1 MRHGVHA
8 DDGILQVDENKC
20 GLFRVELEFCH
31 ASSLLKMFQNRG
43 CTRFLWLYNM
53 RMPSIS
59 SNPVRVAPQQERS
72 TRRLAGFL
80 DAAAELFVEVGYEAA
95 TMTAVAE
102 RSGSSIG
109 ALYNYFPDKQ
119 SIAFTLVNQ
128 YSQEVEAH
136 WKPLMEQA
144 EILTH
149 AEFADRFIE
158 RITQFVRERPA
169 YLRLLAAPIRFRRD
183 PAARKASRI
192 AIANA
197 FQAKNPSLSRE
208 QSLLTANVS
217 LQIVRGMM
225 TLYVEADPKGKVL
238 VVAEFKKVLTLYLG
252 SVLSVGAVL
261 AK

>member
-1 MRHGVHA
+1 
-8 DDGILQVDENKC
+8 
-20 GLFRVELEFCH
+20 
-31 ASSLLKMFQNRG
+31 
-43 CTRFLWLYNM
+43 M

-80 DAAAELFVEVGYEAA
+80 DAAAELFVEIGYEAA

-128 YSQEVEAH
+128 YSKEVEAH

-144 EILTH
+144 KILTH

-158 RITQFVRERPA
+158 RITQFVQERPA
-169 YLRLLAAPIRFRRD
+169 YLSLLAAPIRFRRD

-197 FQAKNPSLSRE
+197 LQAKNSSLSKV
-208 QSLLTANVS
+208 QSLLAANVS
-217 LQIVRGMM
+217 LQLVRGMM
-225 TLYVEADPKGKVL
+225 TLYGEADPKGKVL

-252 SVLSVGAVL
+252 SVLSEDAVL

>member
-1 MRHGVHA
+1 
-8 DDGILQVDENKC
+8 
-20 GLFRVELEFCH
+20 
-31 ASSLLKMFQNRG
+31 
-43 CTRFLWLYNM
+43 M

-128 YSQEVEAH
+128 YSEEVEAH
-136 WKPLMEQA
+136 WKPLMDQA

-149 AEFADRFIE
+149 AEFADLFIE
-158 RITQFVRERPA
+158 RITQFAQERPA
-169 YLRLLAAPIRFRRD
+169 YLSLLAAPIRFRRD

-192 AIANA
+192 VIANA
-197 FQAKNPSLSRE
+197 FRAKNPSLSKE
-208 QSLLTANVS
+208 QSLLAANVS

-225 TLYVEADPKGKVL
+225 TLYGEADSKGKFL

-252 SVLSVGAVL
+252 SVLSEGAVL

>member
-1 MRHGVHA
+1 
-8 DDGILQVDENKC
+8 
-20 GLFRVELEFCH
+20 
-31 ASSLLKMFQNRG
+31 
-43 CTRFLWLYNM
+43 M

-119 SIAFTLVNQ
+119 SIAFTLLNQ
-128 YSQEVEAH
+128 YSQELEAH
-136 WKPLMEQA
+136 GKPLMEQA
-144 EILTH
+144 ETLTH
-149 AEFADRFIE
+149 AEFANLFIE
-158 RITQFVRERPA
+158 RITQFVQKRPA
-169 YLRLLAAPIRFRRD
+169 YLKLLAAPIRFRRD
-183 PAARKASRI
+183 PATRKASRV

-197 FQAKNPSLSRE
+197 FRAKKSSLSND
-208 QSLLTANVS
+208 QSILAASVT

-225 TLYVEADPKGKVL
+225 TQYEETDLKGKVL
-238 VVAEFKKVLTLYLG
+238 VVAEFKKLLTLYLRG
-252 SVLSVGAVL
+252 VLSEDEA
-261 AK
+261 

>member
-1 MRHGVHA
+1 
-8 DDGILQVDENKC
+8 
-20 GLFRVELEFCH
+20 
-31 ASSLLKMFQNRG
+31 
-43 CTRFLWLYNM
+43 
-53 RMPSIS
+53 MPSVS

-95 TMTAVAE
+95 TMTAIAE

-144 EILTH
+144 KVLTH
-149 AEFADRFIE
+149 AKFADLFIE
-158 RITQFVRERPA
+158 RITQFVQERPA
-169 YLRLLAAPIRFRRD
+169 YLSLLAAPIRFRRD
-183 PAARKASRI
+183 PAARKASRV

-197 FQAKNPSLSRE
+197 FRAKNPSLSND
-208 QSLLTANVS
+208 QSILAANVT

-225 TLYVEADPKGKVL
+225 TQYEETDSKGKVL
-238 VVAEFKKVLTLYLG
+238 VVAEFKKLLTLYLG
-252 SVLSVGAVL
+252 GVLSEDETSTR
-261 AK
+261 